1 MGDLPKA
8 LLIPAFLGFLSAP
21 SDQLQFYCFSLSL
34 SLSLSRCIYLPIY
47 SVTKWGLMMKK
58 GNGSPEHKLDRK
70 VVERNRRIHMKG
82 LYFRLSSLLPPH
94 HFKPTKDMSQL
105 DLLDQAAT
113 YIKQL
118 KERTDELE
126 ARREAAAAASGQQL
140 RINKKKKKK
149 KNVVSDADDGDGSM
163 MYGFRAPVVEFRE
176 LGSIIEVVLISGL
189 KNKFML
195 CEVIR
200 VLQDEG
206 AEVVS
211 ASCCTKE
218 DRIFHTLHAQV
229 KVSRVGV
236 ETSRVCQRLQELA
249 C

>member
-21 SDQLQFYCFSLSL
+21 SDQLQFYCFSLS
-34 SLSLSRCIYLPIY
+34 RCIYLSIY

-82 LYFRLSSLLPPH
+82 LCFKLSSLLPPH

-118 KERTDELE
+118 KERRDELE

-140 RINKKKKKK
+140 RINKKKKK
-149 KNVVSDADDGDGSM
+149 NVVSDDDDGDGGM

-176 LGSIIEVVLISGL
+176 LGSIIEAVLISGL

-218 DRIFHTLHAQV
+218 DRVFHTLHAQV

-236 ETSRVCQRLQELA
+236 ETSRVYQRLQELA